1 MMSSVLDIGIRHSQT
16 IAALFD
22 VGKICNLKGK
32 LTCSCNLQSAISLP
46 CHQLSHSELLCFGIG
61 HNLPFLGESETE
73 LAQLDPLWRWPHVS
87 ESKWIRWASRVKN
100 IKLLAVVFVFLQD
113 HLKTSILGK
122 SMLKVRSLSVS
133 SPHRT
138 DALILIGA
146 AVPWKNLHVHG
157 FVNKVNSVQK
167 KTHHQKPLRAGD
179 SSSLWHSVNGR
190 GQKVPPIPL
199 LLFGHRFQLS
209 QAVHRQIFETFNC
222 DRLPLSEGLLL

>member
-1 MMSSVLDIGIRHSQT
+1 MLKKI
-16 IAALFD
+16 ALF
-22 VGKICNLKGK
+22 VRGGGGFPNY
-32 LTCSCNLQSAISLP
+32 SLP

-73 LAQLDPLWRWPHVS
+73 LAQLDPLWRCPHVS

-167 KTHHQKPLRAGD
+167 RPTIRNHSELAIAPVSDILWMGVAKRCRPSHFSSLAIA
-179 SSSLWHSVNGR
+179 SSSTRPFTDRSSRVSAAIDWLCLSFFSFKELILVTT
-190 GQKVPPIPL
+190 
-199 LLFGHRFQLS
+199 GHWPGTS
-209 QAVHRQIFETFNC
+209 KT
-222 DRLPLSEGLLL
+222 